1 MLQPSFFS
9 WKAETVLFFLAEKEK
24 NGFKKRPM
32 SAIGPYKHPGTLL
45 ENLRD
50 CHASDIGHWLAMTPI
65 FWADGVVR
73 PYKLYP

>member
-1 MLQPSFFS
+1 M
-9 WKAETVLFFLAEKEK
+9 
-24 NGFKKRPM
+24 R
-32 SAIGPYKHPGTLL
+32 AIGPYKHPGTLL

-65 FWADGVVR
+65 FWADRVVR